1 LAVADIY
8 NDGALAVLISNL
20 DGSPTLLRN
29 VTKPRGHWIRLKLIG
44 TRSNRDAYGARV
56 EILAGGLKQVDEV
69 RANSSYLSASDAR
82 LHFGL
87 GSATRVDRV
96 VIRWPSGLVEKLA
109 SLPVDRETV
118 IREGA
123 AEAMPFQP
131 GP

>member
-1 LAVADIY
+1 
-8 NDGALAVLISNL
+8 
-20 DGSPTLLRN
+20 
-29 VTKPRGHWIRLKLIG
+29 
-44 TRSNRDAYGARV
+44 
-56 EILAGGLKQVDEV
+56 LKQVDEV

-123 AEAMPFQP
+123 GEAVPSESRR
-131 GP
+131 

>member
-1 LAVADIY
+1 LAVADIN

-29 VTKPRGHWIRLKLIG
+29 VSKPRGHWINLKLTG
-44 TRSNRDAYGARV
+44 TRSNRDAYGALV
-56 EILAGGLKQVDEV
+56 EIIAGGLKQIDEV

-87 GSATRVDRV
+87 GSATRVDQV
-96 VIRWPSGLVEKLA
+96 VIRWPSGVVEKLA

-123 AEAMPFQP
+123 GEAMPIQP
-131 GP
+131 RR

>member
-1 LAVADIY
+1 
-8 NDGALAVLISNL
+8 
-20 DGSPTLLRN
+20 
-29 VTKPRGHWIRLKLIG
+29 
-44 TRSNRDAYGARV
+44 
-56 EILAGGLKQVDEV
+56 V

-87 GSATRVDRV
+87 GSATRVDQV